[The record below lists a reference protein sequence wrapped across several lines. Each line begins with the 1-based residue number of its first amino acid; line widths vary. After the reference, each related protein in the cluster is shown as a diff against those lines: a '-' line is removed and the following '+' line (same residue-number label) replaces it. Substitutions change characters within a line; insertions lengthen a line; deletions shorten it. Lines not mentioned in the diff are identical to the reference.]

1 LSFDYIVVNQPI
13 QITSYSKHQKYK
25 SVMMT
30 IDKNLTKKLALQSQA
45 ENIASVGTVP
55 TKMFLSEEENGY
67 LLRLKAASVKPNSY
81 KIEIRQ
87 GHLIIMSLVKI
98 NEFEG
103 VPRFMQAFPI
113 LPHVDSNGIEA
124 RYVDG
129 ELHVF
134 APFNDKADLG
144 QNRKIDIDF

>member
-1 LSFDYIVVNQPI
+1 MII
-13 QITSYSKHQKYK
+13 
-25 SVMMT
+25 
-30 IDKNLTKKLALQSQA
+30 IDKTLTKKLALQSQA
-45 ENIASVGTVP
+45 ENIANGGTVP
-55 TKMFLSEEENGY
+55 TKMFLSEEQNGY
-67 LLRLKAASVKPNSY
+67 LLRLMAPSVRPNSY

-134 APFNDKADLG
+134 APFNNNAGKG
-144 QNRKIDIDF
+144 ENRKINIDF

>member
-1 LSFDYIVVNQPI
+1 
-13 QITSYSKHQKYK
+13 
-25 SVMMT
+25 MMT
-30 IDKNLTKKLALQSQA
+30 IDKTLTKKLAMQSQA
-45 ENIASVGTVP
+45 ENIAGGGTVP

-67 LLRLKAASVKPNSY
+67 LLRLTAASVHPNSY

-124 RYVDG
+124 RYVDE
-129 ELHVF
+129 ELHIF
-134 APFNDKADLG
+134 APFNQGTSRGD
-144 QNRKIDIDF
+144 NRRIHIDFD